1 MVSEGFLVRIVP
13 APPFSPF
20 YCFYRVWLLYSVTK
34 PSSFRSCNLSL
45 VLHNTCIVF
54 VKRPSELGLN
64 VTMISLVCPG
74 RTGRFSHCGL
84 VQPQVVSTSFM
95 RRGCVPVFFH
105 NWWCLLKNIESNS
118 VVIVFVLNR
127 ILLILLL
134 MILSITIFSLSFNDW
149 NIFLVSTL

>member
-1 MVSEGFLVRIVP
+1 MILLYLSFRPFSSIYPFNERDDVCLKISYLYTFFFFRRWGGVGGFLARIVP

-74 RTGRFSHCGL
+74 RTGRFSHRGL
-84 VQPQVVSTSFM
+84 VQPQVVSTSFI
-95 RRGCVPVFFH
+95 RRGCIPVFF
-105 NWWCLLKNIESNS
+105 NVKVACGCSS
-118 VVIVFVLNR
+118 
-127 ILLILLL
+127 
-134 MILSITIFSLSFNDW
+134 
-149 NIFLVSTL
+149 